1 MATVRGVKMKVL
13 QVNCVY
19 DYGSTGKITKD
30 LHEGL
35 IKQGIDS
42 VVLYGRRQSTHDSNV
57 FKTCS
62 EVEAK
67 GWNVL
72 SRIIGHPYEVSPIGT
87 NVLINRIKKEKPD
100 IVHLQCL
107 NGYFV
112 NIYKLIDWLKSN
124 KIPTVLTLHAEFMYT
139 GGCGIA
145 FECNQW
151 KTELGCGQQMTCPLY
166 GSELKSIFGDQSSYM
181 WQKMKSAFEGFDRD
195 LVVVSVSPWLM
206 ERASKAPILINKQH
220 RVVYNGL
227 DTTVFKLYDTTYL
240 RRKHNC
246 ENRKVVFHATPA
258 FSADPEHLK
267 GGYYVIDL
275 ARRMPD
281 HCFIVA
287 GQVIDSFD
295 VPSNLILLGKL
306 DSKELLAKYY
316 SMADAT
322 VLTSKRETFS
332 MVCAESLC
340 CGTPVVGFKA
350 GAPEQIALKEYSRFV
365 QQADLDQLV
374 CAVEN
379 ILNFPFDRIELEKEA
394 QRTYAKST
402 MTEKYIELYTK
413 LMHTE
418 SKE

>member
-35 IKQGIDS
+35 TKRGIDS

-112 NIYKLIDWLKSN
+112 NIYKLIDWLKAN

-166 GSELKSIFGDQSSYM
+166 GSELKSIFGDQSGYM

-287 GQVIDSFD
+287 GKVIDSFD

-316 SMADAT
+316 SMADVT
-322 VLTSKRETFS
+322 VITSKRETFS

-350 GAPEQIALKEYSRFV
+350 GGPEQIALPEYSNFV
-365 QQADLDQLV
+365 QQGCVDLLMQAVNSFLV
-374 CAVEN
+374 LSCSKKE
-379 ILNFPFDRIELEKEA
+379 IEETARYYYSIK
-394 QRTYAKST
+394 T
-402 MTEKYIELYTK
+402 MTDKYIGVYNDL
-413 LMHTE
+413 LRAGNNR
-418 SKE
+418 